1 MQRSKIMVVAGAL
14 VLAMAVGG
22 AAVAV
27 ATNDNGEVI
36 HACVNNHSGTM
47 KIVDSPD
54 DCHQNWSPLNWN
66 QQGPDGTDG
75 MDGTD
80 GTDGTDGM
88 DGTDGTDGT
97 DGAPGI
103 SGYEQ
108 VVQTEMLVD
117 AQVGDFITAGVACP
131 GGKKVL
137 GGGAQ
142 GFISAVVVSSSPHT
156 GDDSQWVTIFR
167 VTEASSEVTVSAH
180 AICGFVAS

>member
-1 MQRSKIMVVAGAL
+1 MQRSKLIMVAGAL

-22 AAVAV
+22 TAVAV
-27 ATNDNGEVI
+27 AMTDDGEVI
-36 HACVNNHSGTM
+36 HACVNNNNGGV

-54 DCHQNWSPLNWN
+54 DCHQNSSPLNWN
-66 QQGPDGTDG
+66 QQGPAG

-80 GTDGTDGM
+80 GSDGIDGSDGM
-88 DGTDGTDGT
+88 

-108 VVQTEMLVD
+108 VVNTEMLVD

-142 GFISAVVVSSSPHT
+142 GFITAVVVSSGPHT

-167 VTEASSEVTVSAH
+167 VTEASSLVTVSAH

>member
-1 MQRSKIMVVAGAL
+1 MLVGKRNLLVVLTIITAMAIGGASA
-14 VLAMAVGG
+14 VLA
-22 AAVAV
+22 
-27 ATNDNGEVI
+27 NGNSGNVI
-36 HACVNNHSGTM
+36 YACVNNSSGEV
-47 KIVDSPD
+47 KIVAADTVCREHSTLV
-54 DCHQNWSPLNWN
+54 HWN
-66 QQGPDGTDG
+66 QEGTPGNDGADG
-75 MDGTD
+75 MDGTN
-80 GTDGTDGM
+80 GM
-88 DGTDGTDGT
+88 NGTDGTDGT

-131 GGKKVL
+131 DGKKVL

-167 VTEASSEVTVSAH
+167 VTEASSLVTVSAH

>member
-1 MQRSKIMVVAGAL
+1 MQRSKKMMLAGAL

-27 ATNDNGEVI
+27 ATNHNGEVI

-47 KIVDSPD
+47 KIVDSAD

-75 MDGTD
+75 
-80 GTDGTDGM
+80 
-88 DGTDGTDGT
+88 T

-103 SGYEQ
+103 TGYEQ

-131 GGKKVL
+131 DGKKVL

-142 GFISAVVVSSSPHT
+142 GFILAVVVSSHPHT
-156 GDDSQWVTIFR
+156 GDDSQWNAIFR
-167 VTEASSEVTVSAH
+167 VTEAASLVTVSAH
-180 AICGFVAS
+180 AICGFVGS

>member
-1 MQRSKIMVVAGAL
+1 MQRSKIVMVGGAL

-22 AAVAV
+22 ATVAV

-36 HACVNNHSGTM
+36 HACVNNHSGTL

-54 DCHQNWSPLNWN
+54 DCHKNWSPLNWN

-75 MDGTD
+75 M
-80 GTDGTDGM
+80 
-88 DGTDGTDGT
+88 DGTDGT

-117 AQVGDFITAGVACP
+117 AQVGDFITTGVACP
-131 GGKKVL
+131 DGKKLL

-142 GFISAVVVSSSPHT
+142 GFISAVVVSSSPRT
-156 GDDSQWVTIFR
+156 GDDSQWDTIFR
-167 VTEASSEVTVSAH
+167 VTEASSLVTVSAH

>member
-1 MQRSKIMVVAGAL
+1 MQRSKLMMVAGAL

-36 HACVNNHSGTM
+36 HACVNNHSGTVQ
-47 KIVDSPD
+47 IVDSPD
-54 DCHQNWSPLNWN
+54 DCQQNWSPLNWN
-66 QQGPDGTDG
+66 QQGPAGTDG

-80 GTDGTDGM
+80 GTNGM
-88 DGTDGTDGT
+88 DGTDGTNGMDGT

-117 AQVGDFITAGVACP
+117 AQVGDFIIAHVACP
-131 GGKKVL
+131 DGKKVL

-142 GFISAVVVSSSPHT
+142 GFIFAVVVSSSPLA
-156 GDDSQWVTIFR
+156 GDDSQWVSIFR
-167 VTEASSEVTVSAH
+167 VTAASSVVPVSAH